1 MMAANKKDI
10 KWWTKMIHSHCIETS
25 LSAKPIDARDLTSAT
40 KFLVNTKFMSYGILF
55 CVHRLKFNNNIF
67 PRQDVLCKVC
77 FAYRSWIKC
86 DRCNTIAL
94 DSPNEPKP
102 ILLCSLYLPSIGIRC
117 MEFSGE
123 KEGDSSEC
131 SVLDIRQEVNDT
143 AMYKSGWYKGVSEI
157 NHKSHVDINDVW
169 IWRNI
174 LMAGLHRHCTL
185 FTICSRNLC
194 SKDYMQ
200 YNTWRCLGI
209 LFEIV
214 TGLRERRGKEL
225 FLCDDSYAV
234 HSGKFRCLL
243 HLQRL
248 KARFPSA
255 HGSSGQ

>member
-1 MMAANKKDI
+1 MV
-10 KWWTKMIHSHCIETS
+10 
-25 LSAKPIDARDLTSAT
+25 
-40 KFLVNTKFMSYGILF
+40 F
-55 CVHRLKFNNNIF
+55 
-67 PRQDVLCKVC
+67 C
-77 FAYRSWIKC
+77 FAC
-86 DRCNTIAL
+86 T
-94 DSPNEPKP
+94 DSSLITTSFPDKMSHARYASP
-102 ILLCSLYLPSIGIRC
+102 IVHESNVIGATRLLWTHQMNQNQSCFVACISHQWESGAWNF
-117 MEFSGE
+117 EFLGE
-123 KEGDSSEC
+123 KAGDSSER

-157 NHKSHVDINDVW
+157 NHKSHVDINDLW
-169 IWRNI
+169 IWINI
-174 LMAGLHRHCTL
+174 LMAGLRRHCTL

-248 KARFPSA
+248 KACFPSA